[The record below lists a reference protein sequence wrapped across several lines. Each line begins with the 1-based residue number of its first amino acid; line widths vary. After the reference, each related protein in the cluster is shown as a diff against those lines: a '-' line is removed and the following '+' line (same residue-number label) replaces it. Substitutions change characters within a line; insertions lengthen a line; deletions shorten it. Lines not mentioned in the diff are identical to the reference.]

1 MESKCLTHLGHNLPE
16 GDVDR
21 YCIDLVCIAGSPLDV
36 SESELTQQFPS
47 LSTLSTTTSDAAA
60 ATTTTTIDTDFVA
73 TETTSNDT
81 KKEEMEDDDTTFLT
95 SENLDPNTYESSA
108 ELNFGNDGNKTRN
121 VIIGVAV
128 SVVVVLTGLIAV
140 GCVSKKKKS
149 TKNATYATKT
159 LNDDNTTNNTND
171 DEKTNEDEVVSSS
184 SSV

>member
-16 GDVDR
+16 GGVDR

-47 LSTLSTTTSDAAA
+47 LSTLSTTTTSEAAA
-60 ATTTTTIDTDFVA
+60 EETTTTIGTDFVA

-108 ELNFGNDGNKTRN
+108 ELNSRNVGNKTRN

-128 SVVVVLTGLIAV
+128 SVVVVLTVFYVV
-140 GCVSKKKKS
+140 GCISKKKKS
-149 TKNATYATKT
+149 TNNATSATKT
-159 LNDDNTTNNTND
+159 HNDDNTTNNT
-171 DEKTNEDEVVSSS
+171 
-184 SSV
+184 